1 MSESRMLPRPIVLA
15 LGAGLLLAATSR
27 TAPAQADAG
36 LPGAGAAADIDVPAT
51 PPKQPLVGGK
61 NLFDIMRQG
70 GLLMGPIF
78 LCSFIMLVFV
88 FERAIALRR
97 GRVIPAPFVK
107 RFLHQLR
114 EGKLDRDQALDLC
127 QESQS
132 PVSEVFA
139 GAVRKWGRS
148 SVEVEQAIIDAG
160 ERVGHGL
167 RRYLRLF
174 NAIATLGP
182 LLGLL
187 GTVFGM
193 IRLFNDISTADAMGR
208 TELLAGGISEA
219 LLTTAAGLSIA
230 IPALCIYLLFVSR
243 VDRLLL
249 DIDALGQELVQ
260 LISAEALQDAKG
272 ARGKSRPAA
281 A

>member
-1 MSESRMLPRPIVLA
+1 M
-15 LGAGLLLAATSR
+15 LAAAKSVRPGPGRSLSAGSR
-27 TAPAQADAG
+27 PAASD
-36 LPGAGAAADIDVPAT
+36 LEVPAD
-51 PPKQPLVGGK
+51 PPKGQLIGGK
-61 NLFDIMRQG
+61 NLFEIMCQG
-70 GLLMGPIF
+70 GLLMAPIF
-78 LCSFIMLVFV
+78 LCSFVMLVFV

-132 PVSEVFA
+132 PVSDVFA

-160 ERVGHGL
+160 ERVSHGL
-167 RRYLRLF
+167 RRYPRLF

-193 IRLFNDISTADAMGR
+193 IRLFNDISTSDAMGR

-219 LLTTAAGLSIA
+219 PLTTAAGLSFA
-230 IPALCIYLLFVSR
+230 IPALCVYRSS
-243 VDRLLL
+243 
-249 DIDALGQELVQ
+249 
-260 LISAEALQDAKG
+260 SAG
-272 ARGKSRPAA
+272 SIGC
-281 A
+281 